1 MIVLTGESG
10 CDASGVRHSCS
21 TTETQRFDW
30 DDDVLMVLYM
40 VAMMMPTIDKR

>member
-30 DDDVLMVLYM
+30 DDDGVDGAVYC
-40 VAMMMPTIDKR
+40 VDDDD